1 MTIQEA
7 AAQKIQ
13 IVAHRGIAGGNIPCN
28 SLPGFQAALRQGA
41 DVIELDVSRSTDGVL
56 YVFHPGM
63 EPVFLRSEKLI
74 SEMDSHEVDA
84 LRLVNQDSAPT
95 VWGVPRL
102 EEMLGYLN
110 GKAYINLDKFW
121 TCPDEIASLVRKM
134 GMQDQVLI
142 KTGAGEENFARV
154 EAVASDLPYM
164 VIAREKDDFSDNLLK
179 RNMRYVGVEAL
190 FVTEEAPICQPEY
203 LQAMNAKGL
212 VTWVNSIVYNYKA
225 VLSAGHTDDVAVSE
239 DPDYGWGWL
248 LDRGFRII
256 QTDWPLALKQYIEGR
271 K

>member
-1 MTIQEA
+1 MTIQQA
-7 AAQKIQ
+7 AAKDIM

-28 SLPGFQAALRQGA
+28 SLPAFQAALKQGA
-41 DVIELDVSRSTDGVL
+41 NVIELDVSRSQDGVL

-63 EPVFLRSEKLI
+63 EPVFLLCDKLI
-74 SEMDSHEVDA
+74 SQMDSAEVDA
-84 LRLVNQDSAPT
+84 LRLVNQDNTPT

-102 EEMLGYLN
+102 EEILQYLN

-121 TCPDEIASLVRKM
+121 TCPEDISAMVRRL

-142 KTGAGEENFARV
+142 KTGNSEENFARV
-154 EAVASDLPYM
+154 ESVASDLPYM
-164 VIAREKDDFSDNLLK
+164 VIAKEKDDFSDSLLK

-190 FVTEEAPICQPEY
+190 FTTEDAPIAQPEY
-203 LQAMNAKGL
+203 LQSMRDKGL

-225 VLSAGHTDDVAVSE
+225 VLSAGHTDDVAVSV
-239 DPDYGWGWL
+239 DPDFGWGWL

-256 QTDWPLALKQYIEGR
+256 QTDWPLALKQYIENR